1 MIAQIL
7 ASKFGKWLVVG
18 ILLLGLI
25 LWKRKSIAAFFSNQ
39 LRFSKNRSVVGG
51 GEVSKDWVRDELPAL
66 VKTLH
71 DEITTI
77 GGTSWFGTGRC
88 DILGKILELNDNQL
102 REIAN
107 SYRKFYKTPLLDD
120 VIAIWED
127 GCFYKFRNT
136 LLADRLKSLNIV

>member
-39 LRFSKNRSVVGG
+39 LRFSKNRSVIGG
-51 GEVSKDWVRDELPAL
+51 GDVSPEWVRDELPAL

-71 DEITTI
+71 DEITII

-88 DILGKILELNDNQL
+88 DILGKILELNDNKL

-107 SYRKFYKTPLLDD
+107 AYRKFYKVPLLDD
-120 VIAIWED
+120 VTALWQD
-127 GCFYKFRNT
+127 GCVYQYRNVT
-136 LLADRLKSLNIV
+136 LANRLKALNII